1 LFTPRKNQAYAFQL
15 AERLKNQKVKFHF
28 LGNQAGNFAKYW
40 KPLMANKP
48 DNCIVWGERDDV
60 SDFLK
65 ACDVFFFPSKGDRG
79 NKELNPIAIKEAM
92 EYDDLIKVMY
102 NLDVYCNKY
111 NDEQMLVYLTGDIDT
126 DSTNIIK
133 KLNLDVIEE
142 ECIILGTYPNIKDRV
157 QWTKDTINSL
167 KPLGRKI
174 ILVSHYPVDQDI
186 QHMVDYYIY
195 DGHNPLTHHTYYT
208 RFYNDKPDYFA
219 EININVLKNSNQSLT
234 VLTNMFNGAKA
245 AKELGFKRFFY
256 TTYDVALD
264 PRDIDV
270 VNEAF
275 KTDKKLY
282 AATLPTPQGKGIQT
296 NGIVFD
302 TNFFLKEFDDVRT
315 PEEWNVVC
323 KRRMCENYLED
334 YLSKVIFSFNP
345 NDVKVIT
352 NDKDT
357 MLVHSGLGIASN
369 SEYYSIIPV
378 VGKPNTYM
386 FYFFTYNRDNRVIYV
401 AIGDTVWKRIIPS
414 KLHEWAY
421 QFEFKGDPI
430 DVRMDFYDEDVCYKV
445 EEFKLNKENI
455 KLYNNTGKFRWKKAE
470 RPKIKLVHIQTT
482 LNDEREQASRTSLEQ
497 VKDYGWEYK
506 LHINEPYKSL
516 PPSYNCIRPNCVSM
530 ELFNKQQVQQYGTA
544 LTPAHYGC
552 YDAFKSAILSEFHNC
567 DYLIVCEGDCIIETS
582 IEEFIKT
589 VEDCANHLVENGIEY
604 MSFGDKNTLEHGWPQ
619 SPMVKDVNDKMYLTN
634 HIIGLQCIMFPA
646 HIAPWLKETLR
657 THKWDAADMYFNEIF
672 AKNKMGIVKK
682 RLTTQADGFSL
693 IDNTQKT
700 FRK

>member
-1 LFTPRKNQAYAFQL
+1 
-15 AERLKNQKVKFHF
+15 
-28 LGNQAGNFAKYW
+28 
-40 KPLMANKP
+40 
-48 DNCIVWGERDDV
+48 
-60 SDFLK
+60 
-65 ACDVFFFPSKGDRG
+65 
-79 NKELNPIAIKEAM
+79 
-92 EYDDLIKVMY
+92 
-102 NLDVYCNKY
+102 
-111 NDEQMLVYLTGDIDT
+111 
-126 DSTNIIK
+126 
-133 KLNLDVIEE
+133 
-142 ECIILGTYPNIKDRV
+142 
-157 QWTKDTINSL
+157 
-167 KPLGRKI
+167 
-174 ILVSHYPVDQDI
+174 
-186 QHMVDYYIY
+186 
-195 DGHNPLTHHTYYT
+195 
-208 RFYNDKPDYFA
+208 
-219 EININVLKNSNQSLT
+219 
-234 VLTNMFNGAKA
+234 MFNGAKA

-282 AATLPTPQGKGIQT
+282 AATLPTPQGLGIQT

-315 PEEWNVVC
+315 PEEWNAVC
-323 KRRMCENYLED
+323 KHRRCENYLED

-445 EEFKLNKENI
+445 EEFKLNKENL
-455 KLYNNTGKFRWKKAE
+455 KLYKNTGKFKWKKAE

-482 LNDEREQASRTSLEQ
+482 LNDEREKASRASLER
-497 VKDYGWEYK
+497 VKDYGWEYI
-506 LHINEPYKSL
+506 LQLNDPYADL
-516 PPSYNCIRPNCVSM
+516 PPKSNCIRPDCVSM

-552 YDAFKSAILSEFHNC
+552 YEAFKNAILTEFHNC

-582 IEEFIKT
+582 IDEFITT
-589 VEDCANHLVENGIEY
+589 VEECANQFVENGIEY

-619 SPMVKDVNDKMYLTN
+619 SPMVKDINDKMYLTN